1 MVANAARA
9 LARFVALNRRAM
21 RLFFGVPIMPAASKQ
36 LAALCARFPA
46 QRGWQWVAERNWH
59 ITLAFLGGKEGETD
73 GNAVNALCDL
83 GETVAANHM
92 VCKITLEQLQW
103 WPSVSKPRLLAC
115 ASETPGALAPI
126 RKQLA
131 QGLRDLGIDFD
142 GKPLRPHVTLMRLE
156 RGVLPLFYDLPAS
169 SVDVDI
175 ESIAL
180 YSSERVRGETYYRP
194 IWQRDLKSRPPSFN
208 FQHK

>member
-1 MVANAARA
+1 
-9 LARFVALNRRAM
+9 M
-21 RLFFGVPIMPAASKQ
+21 RLFFGVPITRSAHEQ
-36 LAALCARFPA
+36 LTALCERFPA

-59 ITLAFLGGKEGETD
+59 ITLAFLGGREGEVD

-83 GETVAANHM
+83 GEEVAANNFA
-92 VCKITLEQLQW
+92 CKITLEQLQW
-103 WPSVSKPRLLAC
+103 WPSVSKPRLLASM
-115 ASETPGALAPI
+115 SETPGALAPI

-156 RGVLPLFYDLPAS
+156 RGVLPVSYELPAS
-169 SVDVDI
+169 SVNVDI

-180 YSSERVRGETYYRP
+180 FSSERNRGETYYRP
-194 IWQRDLKSRPPSFN
+194 IWERELQTPPPKFHFN
-208 FQHK
+208 S